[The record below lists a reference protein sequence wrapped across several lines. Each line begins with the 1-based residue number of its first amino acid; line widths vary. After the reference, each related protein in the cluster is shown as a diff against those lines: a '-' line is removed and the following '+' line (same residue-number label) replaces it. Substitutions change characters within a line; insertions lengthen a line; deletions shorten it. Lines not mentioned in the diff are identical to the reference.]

1 MFVIAVTGGI
11 ASGKSTLTSYL
22 EPAASAVIDADE
34 IAREVV
40 VPNSAAHTA
49 LVERF
54 GEAILNETGAIDRS
68 VLAGIVFNDSEA
80 LGFINRV
87 THPIII
93 ERVDAELQRL
103 SRQLKFDD
111 IVILLAPLL
120 VEAGMTGL
128 ADYCVVVKAGETTRL
143 DRMVK
148 NRDLSNE
155 QALSRI
161 NAQVKDH
168 ERERHAD
175 CVVVNEGDMEAL
187 KQKAHEIIAEVK
199 RLVSGSG
206 K

>member
-22 EPAASAVIDADE
+22 EPAASAIIDADE

-40 VPNSAAHTA
+40 VPGTTA
-49 LVERF
+49 YASLVDHF
-54 GEAILNETGAIDRS
+54 GAAILNETGAIDRA

-80 LGFINRV
+80 LSFINKA

-103 SRQLKFDD
+103 SRRLKYDD
-111 IVILLAPLL
+111 IVVLLAPLL

-128 ADYCVVVKAGETTRL
+128 ADYCVVVKADEATRVE
-143 DRMVK
+143 RMTK
-148 NRDLSNE
+148 NRDMSSE

-161 NAQVKDH
+161 NAQIKDH
-168 ERERHAD
+168 ERESHAD
-175 CVVVNEGDMEAL
+175 FVVINEGDPETL
-187 KQKAHEIIAEVK
+187 KLKAREILADAR
-199 RLVSGSG
+199 RLASGG
-206 K
+206 NR